1 MTEKGLKK
9 VFIYTDGAC
18 FGNPGPGGWAAI
30 LEYGQKKLEI
40 SGADKLTTN
49 NKMELR
55 AVIEGLK
62 KLRYK
67 CDVTIVT
74 DSQYVMKGI
83 TEWINRWQR
92 NGWKNVKKED
102 VKNKNLWQALLEE
115 TRKHH
120 VSWQW
125 IRGHS
130 GHPQNERCDEL
141 AKNAI
146 NTIKQ

>member
-1 MTEKGLKK
+1 MLS
-9 VFIYTDGAC
+9 A
-18 FGNPGPGGWAAI
+18 PA
-30 LEYGQKKLEI
+30 
-40 SGADKLTTN
+40 TTN